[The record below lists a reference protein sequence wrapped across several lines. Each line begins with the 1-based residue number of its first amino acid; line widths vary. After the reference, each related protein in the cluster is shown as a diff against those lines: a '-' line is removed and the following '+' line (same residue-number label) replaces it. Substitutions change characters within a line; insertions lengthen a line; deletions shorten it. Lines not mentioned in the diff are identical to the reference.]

1 MLFLKLQAPFMG
13 IFYLLEVFMNS
24 YKNKEMIGALFICGA
39 AVLWG
44 FDGVVLT
51 PRLYSLSV
59 PLVVFILHLLPF
71 TGMSILFGKEEI
83 REAKKIPR
91 EDFIYFFLIALFGG
105 SIGTLAI
112 VKALFLVNFKHLTVV
127 TLLQKLQPVFA
138 IILARVILKEKI
150 GKNFLLWSSISLLAG
165 YFLTFEFHIPEI
177 TDGGNML
184 KASLLSLLA
193 AFSFGSGTVFGKKVL
208 ENSSFRTALYLRYG
222 FTSIIMFLIT
232 IYTGSLGGISA
243 TTKTHWIIFA
253 IIGLTSGS
261 GAILLYYKGLNYIKA
276 NVATMCELCFP
287 ISSIL
292 FDYIFNGNILS
303 PVQWISV
310 FVMLI
315 SIYNI
320 TQNNSNH
327 QNEEI
332 SQNI

>member
-1 MLFLKLQAPFMG
+1 
-13 IFYLLEVFMNS
+13 MNS
-24 YKNKEMIGALFICGA
+24 YKNKEITGALFVCFA

-51 PRLYSLSV
+51 PRLYTLSV

-71 TGMSILFGKEEI
+71 MGMSILFGKEEI
-83 REAKKIPR
+83 NSARKIPGK
-91 EDFIYFFLIALFGG
+91 DLVYFFLIALFGG

-150 GKNFLLWSSISLLAG
+150 GKNFVLWSIVSLLAG
-165 YFLTFEFHIPEI
+165 YLLTFEFHIPEI
-177 TDGGNML
+177 TNGGNIL
-184 KASLLSLLA
+184 EASLLSILA

-208 ENSSFRTALYLRYG
+208 ENYSFRTALYLRYG
-222 FTSIIMFLIT
+222 FTSFIMFFIVL
-232 IYTGSLGGISA
+232 YTRSLDGIFA
-243 TTKTHWIIFA
+243 TTKLHWIIFS

-261 GAILLYYKGLNYIKA
+261 GAIILYYKGLRYIKA
-276 NVATMCELCFP
+276 NIATMCELCFP